1 MHSMDAIRTYTM
13 NSSDMSP
20 RRSVSTEDFALKAR
34 FEEMASRFAK
44 APASQLD
51 LPIAHWA
58 VASDRRLPF
67 ALLDRTVRQITTAS
81 YEHLLATPGVGR
93 KKFASLV
100 MLLQRAS
107 EIAMPAVETAAVA
120 APADSLAMHQPVF
133 DPELVSQVMWAEWQE
148 TVRRHHLENES
159 LGHLAPSL
167 QTLPTVIWSKQLGAY
182 LRYTIDELRSLK
194 THGDKRVTAV
204 LEVFHLV
211 HSILADSTRSPR
223 VLAQLTPAFVPP
235 IELWLHNVLSS
246 EELPSVQDVR
256 QHLVLPLLNQIERDA
271 GETVHRLAAGRLG
284 IEAFPEGV
292 RDQALEL
299 GVTRARIYQLLE
311 TCGDV
316 MRVRWPAGRWMFKL
330 LIQKIQSRASDSEVL
345 DLLESLQWLLYPT
358 RRTHTVAE
366 PAIA

>member
-1 MHSMDAIRTYTM
+1 MDAIRTYSTR
-13 NSSDMSP
+13 SSDPPS
-20 RRSVSTEDFALKAR
+20 RRSVSTEDFALKAK
-34 FEEMASRFAK
+34 FEEAVSRFAN
-44 APASQLD
+44 APADQLD
-51 LPIAHWA
+51 LLIAHWA

-81 YEHLLATPGVGR
+81 YENLLATPGVGR

-100 MLLQRAS
+100 MLLQRAT
-107 EIAMPAVETAAVA
+107 EAAEVPTEPAAETAV
-120 APADSLAMHQPVF
+120 DSISLQPEVF

-148 TVRRHHLENES
+148 TVRRHHLETET

-167 QTLPTVIWSKQLGAY
+167 QTLSTVIWSKQLAEY

-211 HSILADSTRSPR
+211 HSILADAARSTR
-223 VLAQLTPAFVPP
+223 VQAQLTPAFVPP
-235 IELWLHNVLSS
+235 IELWLHSVLSS
-246 EELPSVQDVR
+246 EEHPSLQDTR

-284 IEAFPEGV
+284 IETFPEGV

-311 TCGDV
+311 TCGGV

-358 RRTHTVAE
+358 RRAHAVAE

>member
-1 MHSMDAIRTYTM
+1 MDAIRTYAA
-13 NSSDMSP
+13 SSP
-20 RRSVSTEDFALKAR
+20 QVPTRRSISTEDFALKTR
-34 FEEMASRFAK
+34 FEDMVSRLVDT
-44 APASQLD
+44 PAGQLD

-67 ALLDRTVRQITTAS
+67 ALLGHTVRQITRAS
-81 YEHLLATPGVGR
+81 YDNLLATPGVGR

-100 MLLQRAS
+100 MLLQRIS
-107 EIAMPAVETAAVA
+107 ESAEAPTEPVAIAPVA
-120 APADSLAMHQPVF
+120 AIALHQEVF
-133 DPELVSQVMWAEWQE
+133 DSELVSQVMWAEWQE
-148 TVRRHHLENES
+148 TVRRHHLENEA
-159 LGHLAPSL
+159 LGRLAPSL
-167 QTLPTVIWSKQLGAY
+167 QTLPTVIWSKQLGEY

-204 LEVFHLV
+204 LEVFHVV
-211 HSILADSTRSPR
+211 HSILADSTRSTR

-235 IELWLHNVLSS
+235 IEYWWHSVLSN
-246 EELPSVQDVR
+246 EELPSVQDIR
-256 QHLVLPLLNQIERDA
+256 QHLALPLLNQIERDA

-316 MRVRWPAGRWMFKL
+316 MRVRWPTGRWMFKL
-330 LIQKIQSRASDSEVL
+330 LIQKVQSHAGDSEAL
-345 DLLESLQWLLYPT
+345 DLLESLQGLLYPT
-358 RRTHTVAE
+358 RRAHAAAE

>member
-1 MHSMDAIRTYTM
+1 MDAIRTYSTR
-13 NSSDMSP
+13 SSDSP
-20 RRSVSTEDFALKAR
+20 SRRSVLTEDFALKAK
-34 FEEMASRFAK
+34 FEEAVSRFAN
-44 APASQLD
+44 APAAQLD
-51 LPIAHWA
+51 LLIAHWA

-81 YEHLLATPGVGR
+81 YENLLATPGVGR

-100 MLLQRAS
+100 MLLQRAAEAADVPTEPATKTVVDS
-107 EIAMPAVETAAVA
+107 IA
-120 APADSLAMHQPVF
+120 LQPEAF

-148 TVRRHHLENES
+148 TVCRQHLETET

-167 QTLPTVIWSKQLGAY
+167 QTLPTVIWSKQLGDY
-182 LRYTIDELRSLK
+182 LHYTIDELRSLK

-204 LEVFHLV
+204 LEVFHVV
-211 HSILADSTRSPR
+211 HSILADSARSTR
-223 VLAQLTPAFVPP
+223 VQAQLTPAFVPP
-235 IELWLHNVLSS
+235 IELWLHSVLSS
-246 EELPSVQDVR
+246 EEFPSLQDTR

-284 IEAFPEGV
+284 IETFPEGV

-311 TCGDV
+311 TCGGV

-358 RRTHTVAE
+358 RRAHAVAE

>member
-1 MHSMDAIRTYTM
+1 MDAKRTYATT
-13 NSSDMSP
+13 SPDLSP

-34 FEEMASRFAK
+34 FDEMTSRFTD
-44 APASQLD
+44 APADQLD

-67 ALLDRTVRQITTAS
+67 ALLDRTVRQITMAS
-81 YEHLLATPGVGR
+81 YESLLATPGVGR

-107 EIAMPAVETAAVA
+107 EAVEAPTELVATA
-120 APADSLAMHQPVF
+120 PLSSLALQQGIF

-148 TVRRHHLENES
+148 TVRRHHLEHQS
-159 LGHLAPSL
+159 LGHLAPTL
-167 QTLPTVIWSKQLGAY
+167 QTLPTVIWSKPLGEY

-194 THGDKRVTAV
+194 THGDKRVTVV
-204 LEVFHLV
+204 LEVFHIV

-235 IELWLHNVLSS
+235 IELWLHSVLSN
-246 EELPSVQDVR
+246 EEVPSAQDVT